1 MAHHEP
7 LKALGPIDWSEVAD
21 DDLKHFLTSTFS
33 QAQTVI
39 HSIPTPPTPAK
50 LSQTGRARSHTD
62 SSVLA
67 SFDAS
72 PNHASRGHANTTAN
86 ENEAAAVAAAHA
98 AQLQKEWKEVK
109 VPPKDNPMNITVYKM
124 PGKDGR
130 GAWFARRSIHE
141 GVPFD
146 KFKLGLEREFGE
158 TMKNSTGPGTGNV
171 RGIGAERKAEHLV
184 CDGVGKADVWLLS
197 AQFPGP
203 TTPRDFVTLLL
214 TGSGEEK
221 KQGGN
226 EPRQY
231 MVVSKPCN
239 HPECAPRSGYIR
251 GTYESVEIIREVPV
265 EKPLRRTRSSVDLRR
280 EDIQLPSP
288 QPAGDKLG
296 KEAVLRSASRR
307 DARKSEQSLAW
318 SMSELP
324 PRKIEDISGAEVEGT
339 KIEMALEWIMVT
351 RSDPG
356 GSVPRFMVEKGT
368 PGGIVNDAA
377 RFIKWL
383 GAKSAEDFDD
393 SADNNFK
400 EDAVK
405 SEHSPALPPRQRNP
419 TSDVAVSQR
428 VISGPPPDQY
438 PPSGIYSMIT
448 GVLGAA
454 SSAVASRLPN
464 FVYTSGPETDLD
476 TTLDESDS
484 DESERS
490 YASAPEPEPSTPLDD
505 RTKSRAD
512 LTSLNSGKS
521 DESTS
526 KASTTQHEKQLK
538 KLQDRYRKLEDKMAK
553 QQERNMQGK
562 KDQGGDAL
570 AKLRERHEK
579 EIARQ
584 EETYKKEVKKL
595 EEKRLKEEKK
605 AEDRRKK
612 EMEKEAKNN
621 LAMELE
627 RTKVERDMALKQAD
641 ILKEQVG
648 ELQAQNT
655 QLVAKLGKLGAL
667 GKADD
672 VFGNENGRADGE
684 QVSQTSSSQSK

>member
-7 LKALGPIDWSEVAD
+7 LKALGPIDWSEVAG
-21 DDLKHFLTSTFS
+21 DDLKHFMTSTFA

-39 HSIPTPPTPAK
+39 DSLPTPLTLAK

-62 SSVLA
+62 SSV
-67 SFDAS
+67 FAS
-72 PNHASRGHANTTAN
+72 PARASRDQEHANTTAN
-86 ENEAAAVAAAHA
+86 EDEAAAVAATHA

-109 VPPKDNPMNITVYKM
+109 MSPKDNPMNISVYKM

-130 GAWFARRSIHE
+130 GAWFARRSVHE
-141 GVPFD
+141 GIPFD

-158 TMKNSTGPGTGNV
+158 TMKNSTGTPGTGNV
-171 RGIGAERKAEHLV
+171 RGIGAEQKAEHLV
-184 CDGVGKADVWLLS
+184 CDGVGEVDVWLLS

-203 TTPRDFVTLLL
+203 TTPRDFVALLM
-214 TGSGEEK
+214 TGSGQGK
-221 KQGGN
+221 KQGKGG
-226 EPRQY
+226 PRQY
-231 MVVSKPCN
+231 TVVSKPCN

-265 EKPLRRTRSSVDLRR
+265 EKPLRQTRSSVDLRR
-280 EDIQLPSP
+280 EEIQLPSP

-296 KEAVLRSASRR
+296 REALLRSASQRGT
-307 DARKSEQSLAW
+307 RKSEQSLAF

-324 PRKIEDISGAEVEGT
+324 PRPTVHSPSADLEGT
-339 KIEMALEWIMVT
+339 KTEMAVEWLMVT

-368 PGGIVNDAA
+368 PNGIVNDAS
-377 RFIKWL
+377 RFVQWL
-383 GAKSAEDFDD
+383 ASKSAEDFED
-393 SADNNFK
+393 SGDTNIK

-405 SEHSPALPPRQRNP
+405 SEQAPALPPRQRHPASN
-419 TSDVAVSQR
+419 VALSQQLS
-428 VISGPPPDQY
+428 SGPPPDQY
-438 PPSGIYSMIT
+438 PPSGLYSMVT

-454 SSAVASRLPN
+454 SSVVTSRLPT
-464 FVYTSGPETDLD
+464 FVYTSGPETELD
-476 TTLDESDS
+476 TTVDDSES

-490 YASAPEPEPSTPLDD
+490 YASALEPEPSPPLDE

-512 LTSLNSGKS
+512 LTSLLSGKS
-521 DESTS
+521 DDSGS

-562 KDQGGDAL
+562 KDQGGDTL
-570 AKLRERHEK
+570 AKLREKHEK

-584 EETYKKEVKKL
+584 EENYKKEVRKL

-612 EMEKEAKNN
+612 GLEKEAKNK

-627 RTKVERDMALKQAD
+627 RTQVERDMALKQAD

-667 GKADD
+667 GQADESLGGENGKAD
-672 VFGNENGRADGE
+672 VRRM
-684 QVSQTSSSQSK
+684 SQISPSRSK